1 MSHSFWD
8 PKYIIFPKYIVLYS
22 VSIPRTNNSRR
33 VWYGT
38 VRRRPTAAFPPRV
51 PKLHSGGK
59 TSSHEC
65 RKVLLTLVLRPRV
78 SLKNDTVGTGWAA
91 APPSFRVAAAT
102 QGPRPRG
109 TTSSPFS
116 HWIFLCADFFRSAS
130 ARFEQFDVRRSA
142 SRAPH
147 EIRPQRLASNDL
159 CRCRVPES
167 HPLRPPRTKPREIP
181 ALAPSFSPAPTDDG
195 APRGHFARAPTSP
208 VVLRTIRDHFLCR
221 SGTNSSNKMGV
232 KWV

>member
-1 MSHSFWD
+1 MGDARASPGGAQRHQSE
-8 PKYIIFPKYIVLYS
+8 
-22 VSIPRTNNSRR
+22 RAAARAASRAR
-33 VWYGT
+33 AHPHHHCAT
-38 VRRRPTAAFPPRV
+38 DLAHRPTRRCLSLRRRHPNRRNNARRASQGR
-51 PKLHSGGK
+51 G
-59 TSSHEC
+59 EA
-65 RKVLLTLVLRPRV
+65 V
-78 SLKNDTVGTGWAA
+78 SVKMETGRTFGC
-91 APPSFRVAAAT
+91 ST
-102 QGPRPRG
+102 
-109 TTSSPFS
+109 
-116 HWIFLCADFFRSAS
+116 
-130 ARFEQFDVRRSA
+130 RRSA
-142 SRAPH
+142 LRAPH

-208 VVLRTIRDHFLCR
+208 VVLRIRDHFLCR

>member
-1 MSHSFWD
+1 MEVLSVVLWADFLPLEKYPFRHEWDEVLPPSCSFGH
-8 PKYIIFPKYIVLYS
+8 
-22 VSIPRTNNSRR
+22 SRR
-33 VWYGT
+33 WG
-38 VRRRPTAAFPPRV
+38 PPSRG
-51 PKLHSGGK
+51 SDGGGK

-78 SLKNDTVGTGWAA
+78 SFKNDTVGTGWAA

-102 QGPRPRG
+102 RGPRPRG

-116 HWIFLCADFFRSAS
+116 HWIFCAAFFRSAS